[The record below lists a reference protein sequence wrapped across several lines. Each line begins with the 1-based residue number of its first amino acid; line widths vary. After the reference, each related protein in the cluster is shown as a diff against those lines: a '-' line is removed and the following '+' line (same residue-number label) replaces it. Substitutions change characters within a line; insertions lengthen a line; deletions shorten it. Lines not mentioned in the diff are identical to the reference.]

1 MHEARVVLAGED
13 VAGAAHIGGELI
25 DLVEAAVDNS
35 AAKAWFAQ
43 VADEKVV
50 GFAVCRACSIARR

>member
-1 MHEARVVLAGED
+1 MLAGED